1 MPKGDAPPAKRAK
14 GPAKKAESEGD
25 WSSESDDERP
35 IAAAVKDKDKDKES
49 GRKGKVRISIDPVV
63 VCCVGLVC
71 VQTLTRLERVCERGG
86 FRNVLHTT
94 GKGKTLTFMCATD
107 GCRGRPQ

>member
-35 IAAAVKDKDKDKES
+35 IAAAVKDKDKES